1 MLLEHFDKCSDL
13 KNFMDKT
20 VTHRELEGVTSEDID
35 KCNQLSEVID
45 DHNNYLHLYNND
57 NDNDNYDNSNKLKNL
72 INKLNF
78 DNFDNFDI
86 KKIIN
91 LIINLKDVKNM
102 QIYIYIIMALIVNF
116 YLSLFIGPIIFS
128 GSILI
133 SLCIVLL
140 SILILFLLMYLFS

>member
-13 KNFMDKT
+13 KIFTDKT
-20 VTHRELEGVTSEDID
+20 VTHRELEGVSSEDID
-35 KCNQLSEVID
+35 KCSQLDELID

-57 NDNDNYDNSNKLKNL
+57 SDNDSDNANKLENLLNNLKNL
-72 INKLNF
+72 NIGKT
-78 DNFDNFDI
+78 
-86 KKIIN
+86 IN
-91 LIINLKDVKNM
+91 LEDLKSK
-102 QIYIYIIMALIVNF
+102 QIYLYIIMALIANF
-116 YLSLFIGPIIFS
+116 YLSLFIAPIIFS

>member
-13 KNFMDKT
+13 KKFTDKT
-20 VTHRELEGVTSEDID
+20 VTHRELEGVSSEDID
-35 KCNQLSEVID
+35 KCSQLGEVINE
-45 DHNNYLHLYNND
+45 HNNYLHLYNSD
-57 NDNDNYDNSNKLKNL
+57 DSNNL
-72 INKLNF
+72 ENPINNL
-78 DNFDNFDI
+78 NFDI

-91 LIINLKDVKNM
+91 LEDLKSK
-102 QIYIYIIMALIVNF
+102 QIYIFIIMALVVNF
-116 YLSLFIGPIIFS
+116 YLSLFIAPIVFS

>member
-13 KNFMDKT
+13 KNFTDKT
-20 VTHRELEGVTSEDID
+20 VTHRELEGVSSEDID
-35 KCNQLSEVID
+35 KCSQLSEVID
-45 DHNNYLHLYNND
+45 DHDDYLYLYNND
-57 NDNDNYDNSNKLKNL
+57 NDNDNDVSIKLENP
-72 INKLNF
+72 INNLNF
-78 DNFDNFDI
+78 DNLDI

-91 LIINLKDVKNM
+91 LKDLKNIH
-102 QIYIYIIMALIVNF
+102 IYIYITVALVVNF

-140 SILILFLLMYLFS
+140 SILILFLLIYLFS